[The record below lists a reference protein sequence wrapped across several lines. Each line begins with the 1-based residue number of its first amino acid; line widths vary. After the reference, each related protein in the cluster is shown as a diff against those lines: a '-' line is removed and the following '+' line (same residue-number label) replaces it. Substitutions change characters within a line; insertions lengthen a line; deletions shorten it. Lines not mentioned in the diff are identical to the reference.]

1 MQQLYR
7 EERKPEQKLR
17 EEQRPQQQVQQ
28 VTPSPPKYHHLL
40 QPSTTDSIILTPDVI
55 TEGTKQEIFESTITG
70 IRNFDGIPMEVLV
83 NKSDKLNK
91 CETDDE
97 EIPEVYYEKM
107 YQKEKQM
114 MRNHGIN

>member
-7 EERKPEQKLR
+7 EERKPQQKLR
-17 EEQRPQQQVQQ
+17 EEQRPQQKVQQ
-28 VTPSPPKYHHLL
+28 LTPSPPKYHHIP
-40 QPSTTDSIILTPDVI
+40 QPSTTDSIILTPDGI
-55 TEGTKQEIFESTITG
+55 TEGTKQEIYESTITG

-83 NKSDKLNK
+83 NKSEKLNK

-97 EIPEVYYEKM
+97 EIPEVFYEKM
-107 YQKEKQM
+107 DQEERKI